1 MRVADYINALPD
13 SYKKDAISNNYKL
26 LSLEQSLVQALRDDI
41 EAVQETLDIRV
52 ATGKTLDL
60 YGSIYGQARGKMTD
74 EQFRYVILQKVA
86 QCLAGGDHA
95 SVVKALAEVFGVSPS
110 EFLLI
115 EHDCEVEVEA
125 LPFDVLQNAGLTS
138 KQAWQLVKS
147 LLPAGVKLASLNIE
161 GTFEF
166 AEFADEY
173 DENAGFADIKQTA
186 GGYFGLLETGD
197 IDIPT

>member
-13 SYKKDAISNNYKL
+13 SYKKDTISNNYKL
-26 LSLEQSLVQALRDDI
+26 LSLEQGLVQALRNDI
-41 EAVQETLDIRV
+41 EAVQETMDIRT

-60 YGSIYGQARGKMTD
+60 YGSIYGQARGKMID

-110 EFLLI
+110 EFVLL
-115 EHDCEVEVEA
+115 EHDCEVEVGS

-138 KQAWQLVKS
+138 KQAWQLVKTM
-147 LLPAGVKLASLNIE
+147 LPAGVRLAPMSID

-166 AEFADEY
+166 AEFGDEL
-173 DENAGFADIKQTA
+173 DENAGFADIEQTV

-197 IDIPT
+197 TDIPI